1 MPVPARAVPE
11 LTTELEAMLLR
22 RLQYEWEQVNW
33 ALFRDAMRLPL
44 LVLSD
49 RTSQLGA
56 WNPTERTISLSRT
69 MVLTRPWPETLE
81 TLKHEAAHQFVH
93 EVLQVDEAPHGPAFR
108 RVCSDRGIDHRA
120 TGFGPPDPDADRT
133 QARVVARV
141 QKLLALAE
149 SSNRHEA
156 ELAASTA
163 QRIMLRHNL
172 EVVREAADD
181 TRDCGHLWLGQ
192 PTGRVQL
199 HERTLGAL
207 LVEHFFVEAIWIP
220 VYRPH
225 DGKRGTVLE
234 ICGRPENLA
243 MAEYVHAFVLRTIER
258 LWKEHKRAMGVRSNR
273 PRRSFL
279 AGAVAGFSDKLA
291 AQKRRTEREGL
302 VWVGDA
308 SVGEYFGRRHPRTRS
323 TGRSTTGDR
332 QAYAEGHSAGRRIVL
347 SRPVTERSTPPRQRA
362 LPAAR

>member
-1 MPVPARAVPE
+1 MAAYLA
-11 LTTELEAMLLR
+11 LTAELEAMLLR
-22 RLQYEWEQVNW
+22 RLHFEWEQINW
-33 ALFRDAMRLPL
+33 ALFGDAMRAPL
-44 LVLSD
+44 LLLSD
-49 RTSQLGA
+49 RAGQLGA
-56 WNPTERTISLSRT
+56 WNPVERSIALQRA

-93 EVLQVDEAPHGPAFR
+93 EVLKVDEAPHGPVFR
-108 RVCSDRGIDHRA
+108 RVCRERGIDHRA
-120 TGFGPPDPDADRT
+120 TGAGTPDPDADPV

-149 SSNRHEA
+149 SGNRHEA

-163 QRIMLRHNL
+163 QRIMLKHNL
-172 EVVREAADD
+172 EVVRASPDAADD
-181 TRDCGHLWLGQ
+181 CDHLWLGQ

-258 LWKEHKRAMGVRSNR
+258 LWKEHKRAMGIRSNR

-291 AQKRRTEREGL
+291 AGKRKTDREGL
-302 VWVGDA
+302 IWVGDA

-332 QAYAEGHSAGRRIVL
+332 RAYAEGHSAGRQIVL
-347 SRPVTERSTPPRQRA
+347 SRPVADRASRAEQRA
-362 LPAAR
+362 LPAPR